1 MTATEI
7 GTADLHRRAY
17 EIAWHEFSSLC
28 NLMTPDEKRSGP
40 NRLRWYIE
48 VVIETGESD
57 PAKIAK
63 ACIGMLREYEQIA
76 RSKAR
81 LIAED
86 VANT

>member
-1 MTATEI
+1 MTAMEI

-48 VVIETGESD
+48 VVVETGGSG
-57 PAKIAK
+57 KNSK
-63 ACIGMLREYEQIA
+63 GMHRHAA
-76 RSKAR
+76 R
-81 LIAED
+81 I
-86 VANT
+86 

>member
-1 MTATEI
+1 MLANEI

-17 EIAWHEFSSLC
+17 EIAWREFSALS

-48 VVIETGESD
+48 VVIETGERD
-57 PAKIAK
+57 PSTIAK

-81 LIAED
+81 LIAES
-86 VANT
+86 VAES